1 MLKSCFKRFVINSTL
16 LLFFFNMK
24 IDNHIAQLLYRYQ
37 CVTVP
42 GFGAFLTQILSA
54 EVNQFNNT
62 FLPPRKVISFNALLK
77 NNDGL
82 LANYIA
88 ESNKISYE
96 MAVMLIEN
104 AVVDWKQTLAN
115 NKSIAIEKIGVLI
128 ANKNG
133 NLVFEP
139 AKDANFLTTSFG
151 LSEFALGTIQRN
163 AIASEKKLLVDV
175 KSAPLEISYQPKSNF
190 LKYAAAVTI
199 GLGTFALIG
208 NNIYNKKIAT
218 QNQLVQLEVQKE
230 VHQKIQEA
238 TFVIPNPFEKSNVA
252 IAESEMAFH
261 IVAGKFRNLKNA
273 ERLTQKLSKLGYKP
287 HVLGKDNDGLSQVI
301 FGSYPS
307 FGTAQKALD
316 SIQKNENPEAWILIK
331 KL

>member
-1 MLKSCFKRFVINSTL
+1 
-16 LLFFFNMK
+16 MK
-24 IDNHIAQLLYRYQ
+24 IDNHIAQLLYRFQ

-82 LANYIA
+82 LANHIA
-88 ESNKISYE
+88 ESNNISYE
-96 MAVMLIEN
+96 VAVMLIEN
-104 AVVDWKQTLAN
+104 AVADWKQTLAN
-115 NKSIAIEKIGVLI
+115 NKSTVLEKVGVLTV
-128 ANKNG
+128 NKNG

-139 AKDANFLTTSFG
+139 AKDSNFLATSFG
-151 LSEFALGTIQRN
+151 LNEFVLGAIQRN
-163 AIASEKKLLVDV
+163 TIASEPKLPIEV

-199 GLGTFALIG
+199 GLGTFGLIG

-238 TFVIPNPFEKSNVA
+238 TFVISNPFESSNVS
-252 IAESEMAFH
+252 IAEADMAFH

-287 HVLGKDNDGLSQVI
+287 HVLSKDNDGLSQVI

-307 FGTAQKALD
+307 FGMAQMALD

>member
-1 MLKSCFKRFVINSTL
+1 
-16 LLFFFNMK
+16 MK
-24 IDNHIAQLLYRYQ
+24 IDNHIAQLLYRFQ

-82 LANYIA
+82 LANHIA
-88 ESNKISYE
+88 ESNNISYE
-96 MAVMLIEN
+96 TAVMMIEN
-104 AVVDWKQTLAN
+104 SVADWKRALEN
-115 NKSIAIEKIGVLI
+115 NKSMVIEKIGTLT
-128 ANKNG
+128 ANKSG
-133 NLVFEP
+133 NLIFEP
-139 AKDANFLTTSFG
+139 AKDSNFLATSFG
-151 LSEFALGTIQRN
+151 LNEFALGAIQRN
-163 AIASEKKLLVDV
+163 AIAAETKVLFDV
-175 KSAPLEISYQPKSNF
+175 KPAPLEVSYPSKSNF

-208 NNIYNKKIAT
+208 NNIYNKKIVT
-218 QNQLVQLEVQKE
+218 QNQLVQFEVQKE

-238 TFVIPNPFEKSNVA
+238 TFVISNPFENCDVSVP
-252 IAESEMAFH
+252 ESEMAFH

-273 ERLTQKLSKLGYKP
+273 ERLTQRLRKIGYKP
-287 HVLGKDNDGLSQVI
+287 QVLDKDHDGLSQVI

-307 FGTAQKALD
+307 FGKAQMALD